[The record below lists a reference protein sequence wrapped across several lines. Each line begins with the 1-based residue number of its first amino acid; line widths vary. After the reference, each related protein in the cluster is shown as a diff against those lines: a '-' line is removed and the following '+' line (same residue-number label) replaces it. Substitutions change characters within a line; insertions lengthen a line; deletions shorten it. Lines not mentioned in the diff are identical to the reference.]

1 MPDSSGWERPIASKA
16 RPQGKFND
24 ARWPGVGGC
33 WSHGGVGD
41 AQVGGPGGGGG
52 GPAGGD
58 GAQRQLHVQKHPGA
72 LALRNQVG
80 ARPPLHR
87 QEGVHH
93 LLVQPVELLLGP
105 RPASVPRPVP
115 TSPPHGNH
123 TVRGDPR
130 PHSDGRIEAVGRCAP
145 KRRCR
150 VRRTNPLGPWVGSN
164 KYPAGVPQFQ
174 KGGGA
179 DVVYHLLGRTAIEL
193 VFRPHSFCF
202 FF

>member
-1 MPDSSGWERPIASKA
+1 M
-16 RPQGKFND
+16 
-24 ARWPGVGGC
+24 
-33 WSHGGVGD
+33 
-41 AQVGGPGGGGG
+41 GGG

-123 TVRGDPR
+123 TGRGGPQTPFR
-130 PHSDGRIEAVGRCAP
+130 WSNRGCW
-145 KRRCR
+145 
-150 VRRTNPLGPWVGSN
+150 PLRSKASLQGSED
-164 KYPAGVPQFQ
+164 KSTGAMGWFQ
-174 KGGGA
+174 
-179 DVVYHLLGRTAIEL
+179 
-193 VFRPHSFCF
+193 
-202 FF
+202 